1 MSQPPS
7 PLPDREKIAEEL
19 YNASCEQRNWRTWDG
34 KGRLPSWAEF
44 RKYRNGEQQQ
54 QVEAWLAAADRA
66 NALLVSPAELQA
78 LKDEAATPATLP

>member
-19 YNASCEQRNWRTWDG
+19 YTASCEQRNWRPWSG
-34 KGRLPSWAEF
+34 VGRLPSWKEY
-44 RKYRNGEQQQ
+44 RKPQNAEQQQ
-54 QVEAWLAAADRA
+54 QIEAWLAAADRA
-66 NALLVSPAELQA
+66 IALIASPAELQA